1 MTQSP
6 FYTDEELEAY
16 EQRLT
21 PAEASTEA
29 PETLFREKTPE
40 ENQAAGN
47 VQPVKGPEAQAKGQ
61 MMGGGQPQAPLNK
74 GSGFI
79 YGSGDP
85 NANLSEDL
93 NTFATRTMERIG
105 SLGMGI
111 IDFGMDA
118 VGRIPGAQ
126 GIDDAWDKYTKFSNP
141 AIQKVREAASIVL
154 PSIMAGQGS
163 VGIASKVTGSGGLA
177 RGLATLGLTT
187 AADVGV
193 NLISDQSERD
203 ETFTTFIHKTA
214 PWIPVVPGLINQ
226 DGDSPEVKRQR
237 NIYESAA
244 LNVVGDLIGYGM
256 EAVKAGKR
264 GIMHWFEP
272 RDDVAKA
279 YKAEEALTNADAAT
293 GVRLSEIEGEKA
305 VAQQQAA
312 ELGQQALVDPI
323 NGPNLTMQMDEAMR
337 AVKGLDDESVEL
349 TSEYVSKGYSRLTEN
364 PVESYVERMQTSRDI
379 QIDDIGKGR
388 FFDAPE
394 GEADAFITR
403 NMFPEGSTATLSQ
416 PPGNVA
422 RNMADT
428 THIKE
433 VGGGKGSPAPILSE
447 RAYYDIAKGN
457 NTTRDIILDI
467 AESARKAGNFDAVVD
482 GFRYT
487 KQQMSEGAW
496 KIYRDIVVP
505 DTDLDTIKKVFMDNR
520 DVKNML
526 DGRQITYV
534 NEMQAEAIALGL
546 RDLTDKY
553 IGRLSA
559 ETSARAMDTVA
570 REATDFAEGYKAF
583 PETADYDRVTEAI
596 ADRLGFLMTEF
607 GLNKYIAGWSLKN
620 HDRWQQ
626 IVQKSADPAAA
637 LKGYTK
643 ELDDALAMMTT
654 RGQQYRDM
662 IVTTAREH
670 PEAMD
675 ALMSSFSLSKG
686 DVDTYEK
693 LLKYTGEQVSPF
705 GLLFGGEGG
714 MNAFAQATWS
724 VVYNNVLSG
733 ISAIRAVGNNVGML
747 TLKPITAYMGTGMG
761 YMMGTRSKKDFAR
774 LAYIHGNTWDITK
787 KSLSSM
793 WDTYQKAWNNGKWG
807 NDAVWDVKTLVRD
820 DLMDPNPTI
829 WDTLG
834 DMEAV
839 WEKNGDVGKLYQYRV
854 ARFLYDLGNWRWFK
868 YGTNGLVSADALV
881 TTSLAHQTA
890 RLHGFEEVWDIGFK
904 GEDMTKLLEKST
916 KLAYDEMFNPAG
928 MLTDQAAKYAGGEIA
943 LNLNDATAN
952 WITMGVNKVPAAKPL
967 FLFPK
972 TGMNAAK
979 VMASYTPLALIPK
992 SSRYSKI
999 LMAGD
1004 DIDKITKALQEH
1016 GIDFATQPNAM
1027 AIYKGLQAE
1036 YAGRVA
1042 FGTGLAVG
1050 LHGYAMAG
1058 NIRGN
1063 GPQNPAERQ
1072 KLRDNFNWQPKQ
1084 IKIGGKWVSYAGLPP
1099 FDPVLTMLGDLAYYQ
1114 RDIGSTVTEDWVG
1127 KLGYTFSMTFANQT
1141 WLAGLEPLVAILN
1154 QETGAAER
1162 LLANQARSFIPQ
1174 SGSLGVVAK
1183 AIDNSQKDIYKD
1195 FLGYIKNRLPG
1206 LNTTL
1211 PQQIDIYTGK
1221 PVNDIDNPMLR
1232 ALNAISP
1239 VQFSDDA
1246 EPWRQWLIDTGW
1258 DGVQRIRKD
1267 STGNHEYTPAERET
1281 LYKYIG
1287 EQQIWKQ
1294 FDKLSKSK
1302 KYNDQLDR
1310 VRAMRVEDVDSD
1322 KIDVAQIQA
1331 YKPLDD
1337 IMLVAQRAA
1346 EQRLQKDNPDM
1357 WEAINLSIQ
1366 TKNLLGQGRIDDARR
1381 AADRREQIQQLTKM
1395 YR

>member
-1 MTQSP
+1 VVVRVV
-6 FYTDEELEAY
+6 L
-16 EQRLT
+16 L
-21 PAEASTEA
+21 
-29 PETLFREKTPE
+29 
-40 ENQAAGN
+40 
-47 VQPVKGPEAQAKGQ
+47 
-61 MMGGGQPQAPLNK
+61 
-74 GSGFI
+74 
-79 YGSGDP
+79 
-85 NANLSEDL
+85 LSY
-93 NTFATRTMERIG
+93 R
-105 SLGMGI
+105 
-111 IDFGMDA
+111 
-118 VGRIPGAQ
+118 
-126 GIDDAWDKYTKFSNP
+126 K
-141 AIQKVREAASIVL
+141 
-154 PSIMAGQGS
+154 
-163 VGIASKVTGSGGLA
+163 
-177 RGLATLGLTT
+177 
-187 AADVGV
+187 
-193 NLISDQSERD
+193 
-203 ETFTTFIHKTA
+203 
-214 PWIPVVPGLINQ
+214 
-226 DGDSPEVKRQR
+226 
-237 NIYESAA
+237 
-244 LNVVGDLIGYGM
+244 
-256 EAVKAGKR
+256 
-264 GIMHWFEP
+264 
-272 RDDVAKA
+272 
-279 YKAEEALTNADAAT
+279 
-293 GVRLSEIEGEKA
+293 
-305 VAQQQAA
+305 
-312 ELGQQALVDPI
+312 
-323 NGPNLTMQMDEAMR
+323 
-337 AVKGLDDESVEL
+337 
-349 TSEYVSKGYSRLTEN
+349 
-364 PVESYVERMQTSRDI
+364 
-379 QIDDIGKGR
+379 
-388 FFDAPE
+388 
-394 GEADAFITR
+394 
-403 NMFPEGSTATLSQ
+403 
-416 PPGNVA
+416 
-422 RNMADT
+422 
-428 THIKE
+428 
-433 VGGGKGSPAPILSE
+433 

-596 ADRLGFLMTEF
+596 ADRLGYLMTEF

-670 PEAMD
+670 PEAMQT
-675 ALMSSFSLSKG
+675 LMSAFSLTKG

-693 LLKYTGEQVSPF
+693 LLKYTAEQVSPF
-705 GLLFGGEGG
+705 GLLAGGEGG
-714 MNAFAQATWS
+714 MNAFAQGTWS

-733 ISAIRAVGNNVGML
+733 ISAVRAIGNNLGML

-761 YMMGTRSKKDFAR
+761 YMMGTHSKKDFAR

-787 KSLSSM
+787 KSMSSM

-839 WEKNGDVGKLYQYRV
+839 WEKNGDVGKLYQYRT
-854 ARFLYDLGNWRWFK
+854 ARFLYDLGNWRWAK
-868 YGTNGLVSADALV
+868 YGTNGLVSADAFA
-881 TTSLAHQTA
+881 TTTLAHQTA

-916 KLAYDEMFNPAG
+916 KLAYDEMFDARG

-979 VMASYTPLALIPK
+979 VMASYTPLALIPG

-1036 YAGRVA
+1036 YMGRIA

-1072 KLRDNFNWQPKQ
+1072 KLRDNFNWQPKT
-1084 IKIGGKWVSYAGLPP
+1084 INIGGKWVSYAGLPP

-1114 RDIGSTVTEDWVG
+1114 RDIGSTVTEDWTG

-1221 PVNDIDNPMLR
+1221 PINDIDNPMLR

-1310 VRAMRVEDVDSD
+1310 VRAMRVEGVDSD

>member
-21 PAEASTEA
+21 PAEVNTQA

-61 MMGGGQPQAPLNK
+61 MMGAGQPQAPLNK

-85 NANLSEDL
+85 NATLGEDVGAY
-93 NTFATRTMERIG
+93 ATRTLERMG
-105 SLGMGI
+105 SLGMGL

-141 AIQKVREAASIVL
+141 AIQKVREAASIVI

-163 VGIASKVTGSGGLA
+163 MSIASKVVGSGGLA
-177 RGLATLGLTT
+177 RGLATLGITT

-226 DGDSPEVKRQR
+226 DGDSPQVKRQR
-237 NIYESAA
+237 NIYESGA
-244 LNVVGDLIGYGM
+244 LNVVGDLIGYSF
-256 EAVKAGKR
+256 EAIKAGKR

-323 NGPNLTMQMDEAMR
+323 NGPDLTIQMDEAMR

-457 NTTRDIILDI
+457 STTRDIILDI

-505 DTDLDTIKKVFMDNR
+505 DKDLDTIKKVFMDNR

-526 DGRQITYV
+526 DGRRITYV

-596 ADRLGFLMTEF
+596 ADRLGYLMTEF

-637 LKGYTK
+637 LKGYSK
-643 ELDDALAMMTT
+643 ELDDALAQMTT

-662 IVTTAREH
+662 IVTTARER
-670 PEAMD
+670 PEAME
-675 ALMSSFSLSKG
+675 ALMNAFSLTKG

-705 GLLFGGEGG
+705 GLLFSGEGG
-714 MNAFAQATWS
+714 MNAFAQGTWS

-733 ISAIRAVGNNVGML
+733 ISAIRAIGNNLGML

-761 YMMGTRSKKDFAR
+761 YMMGSHSKKDFAR

-787 KSLSSM
+787 KSMSSM

-829 WDTLG
+829 WNTLG

-854 ARFLYDLGNWRWFK
+854 ARFLHDLGNWRWAK
-868 YGTNGLVSADALV
+868 YGTNGLVSADAMV
-881 TTSLAHQTA
+881 TTTLAHQTA

-904 GEDMTKLLEKST
+904 GEDMGKLLEKST
-916 KLAYDEMFNPAG
+916 KLAYDEMFDASG

-979 VMASYTPLALIPK
+979 VMASYTPLALIPN

-1036 YAGRVA
+1036 YMGRIA

-1232 ALNAISP
+1232 ALNAVSP

-1310 VRAMRVEDVDSD
+1310 VRAMRVEGVDSD

>member
-21 PAEASTEA
+21 PAEANTEA

-61 MMGGGQPQAPLNK
+61 MMGAGQPQAPLNK

-85 NANLSEDL
+85 NATLGEDVGAY
-93 NTFATRTMERIG
+93 ATRTLERMG
-105 SLGMGI
+105 SLGMSL

-163 VGIASKVTGSGGLA
+163 MGIASKVTGSGGLA
-177 RGLATLGLTT
+177 RGLATLGITT

-237 NIYESAA
+237 NIYESGA
-244 LNVVGDLIGYGM
+244 LNVVGDLIGYSF
-256 EAVKAGKR
+256 EAMKAGKR
-264 GIMHWFEP
+264 GIMHWFEA

-447 RAYYDIAKGN
+447 RAYYDLAKGN

-596 ADRLGFLMTEF
+596 ADRLGL
-607 GLNKYIAGWSLKN
+607 
-620 HDRWQQ
+620 
-626 IVQKSADPAAA
+626 
-637 LKGYTK
+637 
-643 ELDDALAMMTT
+643 LDD
-654 RGQQYRDM
+654 
-662 IVTTAREH
+662 
-670 PEAMD
+670 
-675 ALMSSFSLSKG
+675 
-686 DVDTYEK
+686 
-693 LLKYTGEQVSPF
+693 
-705 GLLFGGEGG
+705 
-714 MNAFAQATWS
+714 
-724 VVYNNVLSG
+724 
-733 ISAIRAVGNNVGML
+733 
-747 TLKPITAYMGTGMG
+747 
-761 YMMGTRSKKDFAR
+761 
-774 LAYIHGNTWDITK
+774 
-787 KSLSSM
+787 
-793 WDTYQKAWNNGKWG
+793 
-807 NDAVWDVKTLVRD
+807 
-820 DLMDPNPTI
+820 
-829 WDTLG
+829 
-834 DMEAV
+834 
-839 WEKNGDVGKLYQYRV
+839 
-854 ARFLYDLGNWRWFK
+854 
-868 YGTNGLVSADALV
+868 
-881 TTSLAHQTA
+881 
-890 RLHGFEEVWDIGFK
+890 
-904 GEDMTKLLEKST
+904 
-916 KLAYDEMFNPAG
+916 
-928 MLTDQAAKYAGGEIA
+928 
-943 LNLNDATAN
+943 
-952 WITMGVNKVPAAKPL
+952 
-967 FLFPK
+967 
-972 TGMNAAK
+972 
-979 VMASYTPLALIPK
+979 
-992 SSRYSKI
+992 
-999 LMAGD
+999 
-1004 DIDKITKALQEH
+1004 
-1016 GIDFATQPNAM
+1016 
-1027 AIYKGLQAE
+1027 
-1036 YAGRVA
+1036 
-1042 FGTGLAVG
+1042 
-1050 LHGYAMAG
+1050 
-1058 NIRGN
+1058 
-1063 GPQNPAERQ
+1063 
-1072 KLRDNFNWQPKQ
+1072 
-1084 IKIGGKWVSYAGLPP
+1084 
-1099 FDPVLTMLGDLAYYQ
+1099 
-1114 RDIGSTVTEDWVG
+1114 
-1127 KLGYTFSMTFANQT
+1127 
-1141 WLAGLEPLVAILN
+1141 
-1154 QETGAAER
+1154 
-1162 LLANQARSFIPQ
+1162 
-1174 SGSLGVVAK
+1174 
-1183 AIDNSQKDIYKD
+1183 
-1195 FLGYIKNRLPG
+1195 
-1206 LNTTL
+1206 
-1211 PQQIDIYTGK
+1211 
-1221 PVNDIDNPMLR
+1221 
-1232 ALNAISP
+1232 
-1239 VQFSDDA
+1239 
-1246 EPWRQWLIDTGW
+1246 
-1258 DGVQRIRKD
+1258 
-1267 STGNHEYTPAERET
+1267 
-1281 LYKYIG
+1281 
-1287 EQQIWKQ
+1287 
-1294 FDKLSKSK
+1294 
-1302 KYNDQLDR
+1302 
-1310 VRAMRVEDVDSD
+1310 
-1322 KIDVAQIQA
+1322 
-1331 YKPLDD
+1331 
-1337 IMLVAQRAA
+1337 
-1346 EQRLQKDNPDM
+1346 
-1357 WEAINLSIQ
+1357 
-1366 TKNLLGQGRIDDARR
+1366 
-1381 AADRREQIQQLTKM
+1381 
-1395 YR
+1395 

>member
-21 PAEASTEA
+21 PAEANTQA

-61 MMGGGQPQAPLNK
+61 MMGAGQPQAPLNK

-85 NANLSEDL
+85 NANLGEDL
-93 NTFATRTMERIG
+93 SAYATRTMERMG
-105 SLGMGI
+105 SLGMGL

-141 AIQKVREAASIVL
+141 AIQKVREAASIVI

-163 VGIASKVTGSGGLA
+163 MGIASKVTGSGGLA

-193 NLISDQSERD
+193 NLISDQAERD

-256 EAVKAGKR
+256 EAAKAGKR

-312 ELGQQALVDPI
+312 ELGQQALVDPTF
-323 NGPNLTMQMDEAMR
+323 NVQMGDALR
-337 AVKGLDDESVEL
+337 TAKALDDESVEL

-433 VGGGKGSPAPILSE
+433 VGNGKGSPAPILSE

-467 AESARKAGNFDAVVD
+467 AETARKAGDFDAVVD

-496 KIYRDIVVP
+496 KIYRDLVAP
-505 DTDLDTIKKVFMDNR
+505 DKDIEQLKKLFLDKR
-520 DVKNML
+520 DVKHML
-526 DGRQITYV
+526 DGRAVQYMNDV
-534 NEMQAEAIALGL
+534 DAEGTAYAL

-596 ADRLGFLMTEF
+596 GDRLGFLMTEL
-607 GLNKYIAGWSLKN
+607 GLNKYIAGWALKV
-620 HDRWQQ
+620 HDRWAP
-626 IVQKSADPAAA
+626 IIAKAPDKAAA
-637 LKGYTK
+637 LQTYSK
-643 ELDDALAMMTT
+643 ELNGVLAQMTT

-675 ALMSSFSLSKG
+675 ALMSAFSLSKG

-705 GLLFGGEGG
+705 GLLFSGEGG

-724 VVYNNVLSG
+724 IVYNNILSG
-733 ISAIRAVGNNVGML
+733 ISAVRAVGNNVGML
-747 TLKPITAYMGTGMG
+747 TLKPITAYLGTGMG

-807 NDAVWDVKTLVRD
+807 NDDVWDVKTLVRD

-839 WEKNGDVGKLYQYRV
+839 WEKNGDIGKLYQYRV
-854 ARFLYDLGNWRWFK
+854 ARFLHDLGNWRWFK

-904 GEDMTKLLEKST
+904 GEEMGKLLEKST
-916 KLAYDEMFNPAG
+916 KLAYDEMFDPAG

-952 WITMGVNKVPAAKPL
+952 WITMGINRVPAAKPL

-979 VMASYTPLALIPK
+979 VMASYTPLALIPG

-1050 LHGYAMAG
+1050 LHGYAMGG

-1099 FDPVLTMLGDLAYYQ
+1099 FDPVLTMIGDLAYYQ

-1162 LLANQARSFIPQ
+1162 LFANQVRSFIPQ

-1195 FLGYIKNRLPG
+1195 FLVTSRTVYLVSIQLYLNRLISTQVSPS
-1206 LNTTL
+1206 TTL
-1211 PQQIDIYTGK
+1211 ITRCC
-1221 PVNDIDNPMLR
+1221 VL
-1232 ALNAISP
+1232 
-1239 VQFSDDA
+1239 
-1246 EPWRQWLIDTGW
+1246 
-1258 DGVQRIRKD
+1258 
-1267 STGNHEYTPAERET
+1267 
-1281 LYKYIG
+1281 
-1287 EQQIWKQ
+1287 
-1294 FDKLSKSK
+1294 
-1302 KYNDQLDR
+1302 
-1310 VRAMRVEDVDSD
+1310 
-1322 KIDVAQIQA
+1322 
-1331 YKPLDD
+1331 
-1337 IMLVAQRAA
+1337 
-1346 EQRLQKDNPDM
+1346 
-1357 WEAINLSIQ
+1357 
-1366 TKNLLGQGRIDDARR
+1366 
-1381 AADRREQIQQLTKM
+1381 
-1395 YR
+1395 

>member
-21 PAEASTEA
+21 PAEANTQA

-61 MMGGGQPQAPLNK
+61 MMGAGQPQAPLNK

-85 NANLSEDL
+85 NANLGEDL
-93 NTFATRTMERIG
+93 SAYATRTMERMG
-105 SLGMGI
+105 SLGMGL

-141 AIQKVREAASIVL
+141 AIQKVREAASIVI

-163 VGIASKVTGSGGLA
+163 MGIASKVTGSGGLA

-193 NLISDQSERD
+193 NLISDQAERD

-256 EAVKAGKR
+256 EAAKAGKR

-312 ELGQQALVDPI
+312 ELGQQALVDPTF
-323 NGPNLTMQMDEAMR
+323 NVQMGDALR
-337 AVKGLDDESVEL
+337 TAKALDDESVEL

-433 VGGGKGSPAPILSE
+433 VGNGKGSPAPILSE

-467 AESARKAGNFDAVVD
+467 AETARKAGDFDAVVD

-496 KIYRDIVVP
+496 KIYRDLVAP
-505 DTDLDTIKKVFMDNR
+505 DKDIEQLKKLFLDKR
-520 DVKNML
+520 DVKHML
-526 DGRQITYV
+526 DGRAVQYMNDV
-534 NEMQAEAIALGL
+534 DAEGTAYAL

-596 ADRLGFLMTEF
+596 GDRLGFLMTEL
-607 GLNKYIAGWSLKN
+607 GLNKYIAGWALKV
-620 HDRWQQ
+620 HDRWAP
-626 IVQKSADPAAA
+626 IIAKAPDKAAA
-637 LKGYTK
+637 LQTYSK
-643 ELDDALAMMTT
+643 ELNGVLAQMTT

-675 ALMSSFSLSKG
+675 ALMSAFSLSKG

-705 GLLFGGEGG
+705 GLLFSGEGG

-724 VVYNNVLSG
+724 IVYNNILSG
-733 ISAIRAVGNNVGML
+733 ISAVRAVGNNVGML
-747 TLKPITAYMGTGMG
+747 TLKPITAYLGTGMG

-807 NDAVWDVKTLVRD
+807 NDDVWDVKTLVRD

-839 WEKNGDVGKLYQYRV
+839 WEKNGDIGKLYQYRV
-854 ARFLYDLGNWRWFK
+854 ARFLHDLGNWRWFK

-904 GEDMTKLLEKST
+904 GEEMGKLLEKST
-916 KLAYDEMFNPAG
+916 KLAYDEMFDPAG

-952 WITMGVNKVPAAKPL
+952 WITMGINRVPAAKPL

-979 VMASYTPLALIPK
+979 VMASYTPLALIPG

-1050 LHGYAMAG
+1050 LHGYAMGG

-1099 FDPVLTMLGDLAYYQ
+1099 FDPVLTMIGDLAYYQ

-1162 LLANQARSFIPQ
+1162 LFANQVRSFIPQ

-1221 PVNDIDNPMLR
+1221 PINDIDNPMLR

-1310 VRAMRVEDVDSD
+1310 VRAMRVEGVDSD

>member
-21 PAEASTEA
+21 PAEANTEA

-61 MMGGGQPQAPLNK
+61 MMGAGQPQAPLNK

-85 NANLSEDL
+85 NATLGEDVGAY
-93 NTFATRTMERIG
+93 ATRTMERMG
-105 SLGMGI
+105 SLGMGL

-163 VGIASKVTGSGGLA
+163 MGIASKVTGSGGLA

-193 NLISDQSERD
+193 NLISDQAERD

-237 NIYESAA
+237 NIYESGA
-244 LNVVGDLIGYGM
+244 LNVVGDLIGYSF
-256 EAVKAGKR
+256 EAMKAGKR

-323 NGPNLTMQMDEAMR
+323 NGPTLTIQMDEAMR

-447 RAYYDIAKGN
+447 RAYYDLAKGN

-467 AESARKAGNFDAVVD
+467 AETARKAGNFDAVVD

-496 KIYRDIVVP
+496 KIYRDLVAP
-505 DTDLDTIKKVFMDNR
+505 DKDIEQLKKLFLDKR
-520 DVKNML
+520 DVKHML
-526 DGRQITYV
+526 DGRAVQYMNDV
-534 NEMQAEAIALGL
+534 DAEGTAYAL

-596 ADRLGFLMTEF
+596 GDRLGFLMTEL
-607 GLNKYIAGWSLKN
+607 GLNKYIAGWALKV
-620 HDRWQQ
+620 HDRWAP
-626 IVQKSADPAAA
+626 IISKAPDKAAA
-637 LKGYTK
+637 LQTYSK
-643 ELDDALAMMTT
+643 ELDAALAQMTT

-675 ALMSSFSLSKG
+675 ALMNAFSLTKG

-693 LLKYTGEQVSPF
+693 LLKYTAEQVSPF
-705 GLLFGGEGG
+705 GLLAGGEGG
-714 MNAFAQATWS
+714 MNAFAQGTWS

-733 ISAIRAVGNNVGML
+733 ISAIRAVGNNLAML

-787 KSLSSM
+787 KSMSSM

-839 WEKNGDVGKLYQYRV
+839 WEKNGDIGKLYQYRT
-854 ARFLYDLGNWRWFK
+854 ARFLHDLGNWRWAK
-868 YGTNGLVSADALV
+868 YGTNGLVSADAFV
-881 TTSLAHQTA
+881 TTTLAHQTA

-979 VMASYTPLALIPK
+979 VMASYTPLALIPN

-1267 STGNHEYTPAERET
+1267 STGNHEYTPAEREV

-1287 EQQIWKQ
+1287 EQQIWKE
-1294 FDKLSKSK
+1294 FEKLSKSK
-1302 KYNDQLDR
+1302 RYNDQLDR
-1310 VRAMRVEDVDSD
+1310 VRAMRVENVDSD
-1322 KIDVAQIQA
+1322 KIDVSQLQA

-1346 EQRLQKDNPDM
+1346 EDRMKSDNPEM
-1357 WEAINLSIQ
+1357 WQAIRLSLE
-1366 TKNLLGQGRIDDARR
+1366 TKNLLGQGQVDEARR
-1381 AADRREQIQQLTKM
+1381 TADRREQILQLTKM

>member
-1 MTQSP
+1 
-6 FYTDEELEAY
+6 
-16 EQRLT
+16 
-21 PAEASTEA
+21 
-29 PETLFREKTPE
+29 
-40 ENQAAGN
+40 
-47 VQPVKGPEAQAKGQ
+47 
-61 MMGGGQPQAPLNK
+61 
-74 GSGFI
+74 
-79 YGSGDP
+79 
-85 NANLSEDL
+85 
-93 NTFATRTMERIG
+93 MERMG
-105 SLGMGI
+105 SLGMGL

-163 VGIASKVTGSGGLA
+163 MGIASKVTGSGGLA
-177 RGLATLGLTT
+177 RGLATLGITT

-237 NIYESAA
+237 NIYESGA
-244 LNVVGDLIGYGM
+244 LNVVGDLIGYSF
-256 EAVKAGKR
+256 EAMKAGKR
-264 GIMHWFEP
+264 GIMHWFEA

-323 NGPNLTMQMDEAMR
+323 NGPTLTMQMDEAMR

-596 ADRLGFLMTEF
+596 ADRLGYLMTEF

-637 LKGYTK
+637 LKGYSK

-670 PEAMD
+670 PEAME
-675 ALMSSFSLSKG
+675 ALMNAFSLTKG

-693 LLKYTGEQVSPF
+693 LLKYTAEQVSPF
-705 GLLFGGEGG
+705 GLLASGEGG
-714 MNAFAQATWS
+714 MNAFAQGTWS

-733 ISAIRAVGNNVGML
+733 ISAS
-747 TLKPITAYMGTGMG
+747 TC
-761 YMMGTRSKKDFAR
+761 
-774 LAYIHGNTWDITK
+774 
-787 KSLSSM
+787 
-793 WDTYQKAWNNGKWG
+793 
-807 NDAVWDVKTLVRD
+807 
-820 DLMDPNPTI
+820 
-829 WDTLG
+829 
-834 DMEAV
+834 
-839 WEKNGDVGKLYQYRV
+839 
-854 ARFLYDLGNWRWFK
+854 RW
-868 YGTNGLVSADALV
+868 
-881 TTSLAHQTA
+881 
-890 RLHGFEEVWDIGFK
+890 
-904 GEDMTKLLEKST
+904 
-916 KLAYDEMFNPAG
+916 
-928 MLTDQAAKYAGGEIA
+928 
-943 LNLNDATAN
+943 
-952 WITMGVNKVPAAKPL
+952 
-967 FLFPK
+967 
-972 TGMNAAK
+972 
-979 VMASYTPLALIPK
+979 
-992 SSRYSKI
+992 
-999 LMAGD
+999 
-1004 DIDKITKALQEH
+1004 
-1016 GIDFATQPNAM
+1016 
-1027 AIYKGLQAE
+1027 
-1036 YAGRVA
+1036 
-1042 FGTGLAVG
+1042 
-1050 LHGYAMAG
+1050 
-1058 NIRGN
+1058 
-1063 GPQNPAERQ
+1063 
-1072 KLRDNFNWQPKQ
+1072 
-1084 IKIGGKWVSYAGLPP
+1084 
-1099 FDPVLTMLGDLAYYQ
+1099 
-1114 RDIGSTVTEDWVG
+1114 
-1127 KLGYTFSMTFANQT
+1127 
-1141 WLAGLEPLVAILN
+1141 
-1154 QETGAAER
+1154 
-1162 LLANQARSFIPQ
+1162 
-1174 SGSLGVVAK
+1174 
-1183 AIDNSQKDIYKD
+1183 
-1195 FLGYIKNRLPG
+1195 
-1206 LNTTL
+1206 
-1211 PQQIDIYTGK
+1211 
-1221 PVNDIDNPMLR
+1221 
-1232 ALNAISP
+1232 
-1239 VQFSDDA
+1239 
-1246 EPWRQWLIDTGW
+1246 
-1258 DGVQRIRKD
+1258 
-1267 STGNHEYTPAERET
+1267 
-1281 LYKYIG
+1281 
-1287 EQQIWKQ
+1287 
-1294 FDKLSKSK
+1294 
-1302 KYNDQLDR
+1302 
-1310 VRAMRVEDVDSD
+1310 
-1322 KIDVAQIQA
+1322 
-1331 YKPLDD
+1331 
-1337 IMLVAQRAA
+1337 
-1346 EQRLQKDNPDM
+1346 
-1357 WEAINLSIQ
+1357 
-1366 TKNLLGQGRIDDARR
+1366 
-1381 AADRREQIQQLTKM
+1381 
-1395 YR
+1395 

>member
-21 PAEASTEA
+21 PAEVNTEA

-61 MMGGGQPQAPLNK
+61 MMGAGQPQAPLNK

-85 NANLSEDL
+85 NATLGEDVGAY
-93 NTFATRTMERIG
+93 ATRTLERMG
-105 SLGMGI
+105 SLGMGL

-141 AIQKVREAASIVL
+141 AIQKVREAASIVI

-163 VGIASKVTGSGGLA
+163 MGIASKVTGSGGLA

-272 RDDVAKA
+272 KDDVAKA
-279 YKAEEALTNADAAT
+279 YKAEEALTNSDAAT

-323 NGPNLTMQMDEAMR
+323 NGPTLTVQMDEAMR

-526 DGRQITYV
+526 DGRRITYV

-596 ADRLGFLMTEF
+596 ADRLGYLMTEF
-607 GLNKYIAGWSLKN
+607 GLNKYIAGWSLKT

-637 LKGYTK
+637 LKGYSK
-643 ELDDALAMMTT
+643 ELDGVLAQMTT

-670 PEAMD
+670 PEAME
-675 ALMSSFSLSKG
+675 ALMSAFSLTKG

-693 LLKYTGEQVSPF
+693 LLKYTAEQVSPF
-705 GLLFGGEGG
+705 GLLVGGEGG
-714 MNAFAQATWS
+714 MNAFAQGTWS

-733 ISAIRAVGNNVGML
+733 ISAIRASGNNLGML
-747 TLKPITAYMGTGMG
+747 TLKPITAYLGTGMG

-787 KSLSSM
+787 KAMSSM

-807 NDAVWDVKTLVRD
+807 NDDVWDVKTLVRD
-820 DLMDPNPTI
+820 DLIDPTI

-839 WEKNGDVGKLYQYRV
+839 WEKNGDVGKLYQYRT
-854 ARFLYDLGNWRWFK
+854 ARFLHDLGNWRWAK
-868 YGTNGLVSADALV
+868 YGTNGLVSADAFV
-881 TTSLAHQTA
+881 TTTLAHQTA

-904 GEDMTKLLEKST
+904 GEDMAKLLEKST
-916 KLAYDEMFNPAG
+916 KLAYDEMFDARG
-928 MLTDQAAKYAGGEIA
+928 MLTDQAARYAGGEIA

-979 VMASYTPLALIPK
+979 LMASYTPLAMIPG
-992 SSRYSKI
+992 SSRYAKI

-1036 YAGRVA
+1036 YAGRIA

-1141 WLAGLEPLVAILN
+1141 WLAGIEPLVAIMN
-1154 QETGAAER
+1154 QEALAADR
-1162 LLANQARSFIPQ
+1162 LLANQIRSFIPQ

-1246 EPWRQWLIDTGW
+1246 EPWRHWLIDTGW

-1267 STGNHEYTPAERET
+1267 STGNHEYTPAEREV

-1287 EQQIWKQ
+1287 EQQIWKE

-1310 VRAMRVEDVDSD
+1310 VRAMRVEGVDSD

-1381 AADRREQIQQLTKM
+1381 AADRREQIQQLTQM

>member
-21 PAEASTEA
+21 PAEANTEA

-61 MMGGGQPQAPLNK
+61 MMGAGQPQAPLNK

-85 NANLSEDL
+85 NATLGEDVGAY
-93 NTFATRTMERIG
+93 ATRTLERMG
-105 SLGMGI
+105 SLGMGL

-163 VGIASKVTGSGGLA
+163 MGIASKVTGSGGLA

-226 DGDSPEVKRQR
+226 DGDSPQVKRQR
-237 NIYESAA
+237 NIYESGA
-244 LNVVGDLIGYGM
+244 LNVVGDLIGYSF
-256 EAVKAGKR
+256 EAIKAGKR

-467 AESARKAGNFDAVVD
+467 AETARKAGNFDAVVD
-482 GFRYT
+482 GFSYT

-596 ADRLGFLMTEF
+596 ADRLGYLMTEF

-637 LKGYTK
+637 LKGYSK

-670 PEAMD
+670 PEAME
-675 ALMSSFSLSKG
+675 ALMSAFSLTKG

-693 LLKYTGEQVSPF
+693 LLKYTAEQVSPF
-705 GLLFGGEGG
+705 GLLAGGEGG
-714 MNAFAQATWS
+714 MNAFAQGTWS

-733 ISAIRAVGNNVGML
+733 ISAVRAIGNNLGML
-747 TLKPITAYMGTGMG
+747 TLKPITAYIGTGMG

-787 KSLSSM
+787 KSMSSM

-854 ARFLYDLGNWRWFK
+854 ARFLYDLGNWRWAK
-868 YGTNGLVSADALV
+868 YGTNGLVSADAMV
-881 TTSLAHQTA
+881 TTTLAHQTA

-916 KLAYDEMFNPAG
+916 KLAYDEMFDASG

-979 VMASYTPLALIPK
+979 VMSSYTPLALIPN

-1310 VRAMRVEDVDSD
+1310 VRAMRVEGVDSD

>member
-1 MTQSP
+1 
-6 FYTDEELEAY
+6 
-16 EQRLT
+16 
-21 PAEASTEA
+21 
-29 PETLFREKTPE
+29 
-40 ENQAAGN
+40 
-47 VQPVKGPEAQAKGQ
+47 
-61 MMGGGQPQAPLNK
+61 
-74 GSGFI
+74 
-79 YGSGDP
+79 
-85 NANLSEDL
+85 
-93 NTFATRTMERIG
+93 
-105 SLGMGI
+105 
-111 IDFGMDA
+111 
-118 VGRIPGAQ
+118 
-126 GIDDAWDKYTKFSNP
+126 
-141 AIQKVREAASIVL
+141 
-154 PSIMAGQGS
+154 
-163 VGIASKVTGSGGLA
+163 
-177 RGLATLGLTT
+177 
-187 AADVGV
+187 
-193 NLISDQSERD
+193 
-203 ETFTTFIHKTA
+203 
-214 PWIPVVPGLINQ
+214 
-226 DGDSPEVKRQR
+226 
-237 NIYESAA
+237 
-244 LNVVGDLIGYGM
+244 
-256 EAVKAGKR
+256 
-264 GIMHWFEP
+264 
-272 RDDVAKA
+272 
-279 YKAEEALTNADAAT
+279 
-293 GVRLSEIEGEKA
+293 
-305 VAQQQAA
+305 
-312 ELGQQALVDPI
+312 
-323 NGPNLTMQMDEAMR
+323 MDEAMR

-433 VGGGKGSPAPILSE
+433 VGGGKGSPAPMLSE

-457 NTTRDIILDI
+457 STTRDIILDI

-596 ADRLGFLMTEF
+596 ADRLGYLMTEF
-607 GLNKYIAGWSLKN
+607 GLNKFIAGWSLKN

-637 LKGYTK
+637 LKGYSK

-670 PEAMD
+670 PEAME
-675 ALMSSFSLSKG
+675 ALMSAFSLTKG

-693 LLKYTGEQVSPF
+693 LLKYTAEQVSPF
-705 GLLFGGEGG
+705 GLLAGGEGG
-714 MNAFAQATWS
+714 MNAFAQGTWS

-733 ISAIRAVGNNVGML
+733 ISAVRAIGNNLGML

-787 KSLSSM
+787 KSMSSM

-854 ARFLYDLGNWRWFK
+854 ARFLHDLGNWRWAK
-868 YGTNGLVSADALV
+868 YGTNGLVSADAMV
-881 TTSLAHQTA
+881 TTTLAHQTA

-904 GEDMTKLLEKST
+904 GEDMAKLLEKST
-916 KLAYDEMFNPAG
+916 KLAYDEMFDARG
-928 MLTDQAAKYAGGEIA
+928 MLTDQAARYAGGEIA

-979 VMASYTPLALIPK
+979 VMASYTPLAMIPG

-1036 YAGRVA
+1036 YMGRIA

-1221 PVNDIDNPMLR
+1221 PINDIDNPMLR

-1310 VRAMRVEDVDSD
+1310 VRAMRVEGVDSD

-1337 IMLVAQRAA
+1337 IMLIAQRAA

>member
-21 PAEASTEA
+21 PAEANTEA

-61 MMGGGQPQAPLNK
+61 MMGAGQPQAPLNK

-85 NANLSEDL
+85 NATLGEDVGAY
-93 NTFATRTMERIG
+93 ATRTLERMG
-105 SLGMGI
+105 SLGMGL

-163 VGIASKVTGSGGLA
+163 MGIASKVTGSGGLA

-226 DGDSPEVKRQR
+226 DGDSPQVKRQR
-237 NIYESAA
+237 NIYESGA
-244 LNVVGDLIGYGM
+244 LNVVGDLIGYSF
-256 EAVKAGKR
+256 EAMKAGKR

-323 NGPNLTMQMDEAMR
+323 NGPTLTMQMDEAMR

-596 ADRLGFLMTEF
+596 ADRLGYLMTEF

-637 LKGYTK
+637 LKGYSK

-670 PEAMD
+670 PEAME
-675 ALMSSFSLSKG
+675 ALMNAFSLTKG

-693 LLKYTGEQVSPF
+693 LLKYTAEQVSPF
-705 GLLFGGEGG
+705 GLLAGGEGG
-714 MNAFAQATWS
+714 MNAFAQGTWS

-733 ISAIRAVGNNVGML
+733 ISAVRAIGNNLGML
-747 TLKPITAYMGTGMG
+747 TLKPITAYIGTGMG

-787 KSLSSM
+787 KSMSSM

-854 ARFLYDLGNWRWFK
+854 ARFLHDLGNWRWAK
-868 YGTNGLVSADALV
+868 YGTNGLVSADAFV
-881 TTSLAHQTA
+881 TTTLAHQTA

-916 KLAYDEMFNPAG
+916 KLAYDEMFDARG

-979 VMASYTPLALIPK
+979 VMASYTPLAMIPG

-1036 YAGRVA
+1036 YMGRIA

-1072 KLRDNFNWQPKQ
+1072 KLRDNFNWQPKT
-1084 IKIGGKWVSYAGLPP
+1084 INIGGKWVSYAGLPP

-1267 STGNHEYTPAERET
+1267 STGNHEYTPAEREM

-1287 EQQIWKQ
+1287 EQQIWKE

-1310 VRAMRVEDVDSD
+1310 VRAMRVEGVDSD

>member
-1 MTQSP
+1 
-6 FYTDEELEAY
+6 
-16 EQRLT
+16 
-21 PAEASTEA
+21 
-29 PETLFREKTPE
+29 
-40 ENQAAGN
+40 
-47 VQPVKGPEAQAKGQ
+47 
-61 MMGGGQPQAPLNK
+61 
-74 GSGFI
+74 
-79 YGSGDP
+79 
-85 NANLSEDL
+85 
-93 NTFATRTMERIG
+93 
-105 SLGMGI
+105 
-111 IDFGMDA
+111 
-118 VGRIPGAQ
+118 
-126 GIDDAWDKYTKFSNP
+126 
-141 AIQKVREAASIVL
+141 
-154 PSIMAGQGS
+154 
-163 VGIASKVTGSGGLA
+163 
-177 RGLATLGLTT
+177 
-187 AADVGV
+187 
-193 NLISDQSERD
+193 
-203 ETFTTFIHKTA
+203 
-214 PWIPVVPGLINQ
+214 
-226 DGDSPEVKRQR
+226 
-237 NIYESAA
+237 
-244 LNVVGDLIGYGM
+244 
-256 EAVKAGKR
+256 
-264 GIMHWFEP
+264 
-272 RDDVAKA
+272 
-279 YKAEEALTNADAAT
+279 
-293 GVRLSEIEGEKA
+293 
-305 VAQQQAA
+305 
-312 ELGQQALVDPI
+312 
-323 NGPNLTMQMDEAMR
+323 
-337 AVKGLDDESVEL
+337 
-349 TSEYVSKGYSRLTEN
+349 
-364 PVESYVERMQTSRDI
+364 
-379 QIDDIGKGR
+379 
-388 FFDAPE
+388 
-394 GEADAFITR
+394 
-403 NMFPEGSTATLSQ
+403 
-416 PPGNVA
+416 
-422 RNMADT
+422 
-428 THIKE
+428 
-433 VGGGKGSPAPILSE
+433 
-447 RAYYDIAKGN
+447 
-457 NTTRDIILDI
+457 
-467 AESARKAGNFDAVVD
+467 
-482 GFRYT
+482 
-487 KQQMSEGAW
+487 
-496 KIYRDIVVP
+496 
-505 DTDLDTIKKVFMDNR
+505 
-520 DVKNML
+520 
-526 DGRQITYV
+526 
-534 NEMQAEAIALGL
+534 
-546 RDLTDKY
+546 
-553 IGRLSA
+553 
-559 ETSARAMDTVA
+559 
-570 REATDFAEGYKAF
+570 
-583 PETADYDRVTEAI
+583 
-596 ADRLGFLMTEF
+596 
-607 GLNKYIAGWSLKN
+607 
-620 HDRWQQ
+620 
-626 IVQKSADPAAA
+626 
-637 LKGYTK
+637 
-643 ELDDALAMMTT
+643 
-654 RGQQYRDM
+654 
-662 IVTTAREH
+662 
-670 PEAMD
+670 
-675 ALMSSFSLSKG
+675 
-686 DVDTYEK
+686 
-693 LLKYTGEQVSPF
+693 
-705 GLLFGGEGG
+705 
-714 MNAFAQATWS
+714 
-724 VVYNNVLSG
+724 
-733 ISAIRAVGNNVGML
+733 
-747 TLKPITAYMGTGMG
+747 
-761 YMMGTRSKKDFAR
+761 
-774 LAYIHGNTWDITK
+774 
-787 KSLSSM
+787 
-793 WDTYQKAWNNGKWG
+793 
-807 NDAVWDVKTLVRD
+807 
-820 DLMDPNPTI
+820 
-829 WDTLG
+829 
-834 DMEAV
+834 MEAV
-839 WEKNGDVGKLYQYRV
+839 WEKNGDVGKLYQYRT
-854 ARFLYDLGNWRWFK
+854 ARFLYDLGNWRWAK
-868 YGTNGLVSADALV
+868 YGTNGLVSADAFA
-881 TTSLAHQTA
+881 TTTLAHQTA

-916 KLAYDEMFNPAG
+916 KLAYDEMFDARG

-979 VMASYTPLALIPK
+979 VMASYTPLALIPG

-1036 YAGRVA
+1036 YMGRIA

-1072 KLRDNFNWQPKQ
+1072 KLRDNFNWQPKT
-1084 IKIGGKWVSYAGLPP
+1084 INIGGKWVSYAGLPP

-1114 RDIGSTVTEDWVG
+1114 RDIGSTVTEDWTG

-1221 PVNDIDNPMLR
+1221 PINDIDNPMLR

-1310 VRAMRVEDVDSD
+1310 VRAMRVEGVDSD

>member
-21 PAEASTEA
+21 PAEANTEA

-93 NTFATRTMERIG
+93 SAYATRTMERMG

-163 VGIASKVTGSGGLA
+163 MRIASKVTGSGGLA

-193 NLISDQSERD
+193 NLISDQAERD

-226 DGDSPEVKRQR
+226 DGESPVVRRQR
-237 NIYESAA
+237 NMYESAA
-244 LNVVGDLIGYGM
+244 LNVVGDLIGYSF
-256 EAVKAGKR
+256 EAMKAGKR
-264 GIMHWFEP
+264 GIMHWFEA

-364 PVESYVERMQTSRDI
+364 PVESYVGRMQTSRDI

-447 RAYYDIAKGN
+447 RAYYDLAKGN

-467 AESARKAGNFDAVVD
+467 AETARKAGNFDAIVD

-496 KIYRDIVVP
+496 KIYRDLVAP
-505 DTDLDTIKKVFMDNR
+505 DKDIEQLKKLFLDKR
-520 DVKNML
+520 DVKHML
-526 DGRQITYV
+526 DGRAVQYMNDV
-534 NEMQAEAIALGL
+534 DAEGTAYAL

-596 ADRLGFLMTEF
+596 GDRLGFLMTEL
-607 GLNKYIAGWSLKN
+607 GLNKYIAGWALKV
-620 HDRWQQ
+620 HDRWAP
-626 IVQKSADPAAA
+626 IIAKAPDKAAA
-637 LKGYTK
+637 LQTYSK
-643 ELDDALAMMTT
+643 ELDAALAQMTT

-662 IVTTAREH
+662 IVTTARER

-675 ALMSSFSLSKG
+675 ALMNAFSLTKG

-693 LLKYTGEQVSPF
+693 LLKYTAEQVSPF
-705 GLLFGGEGG
+705 GLLAGGEGG
-714 MNAFAQATWS
+714 MNAFAQGTWS

-733 ISAIRAVGNNVGML
+733 ISAVRAVGNNLAML
-747 TLKPITAYMGTGMG
+747 TLKPITAYIGTGMG

-787 KSLSSM
+787 KSMSSM

-839 WEKNGDVGKLYQYRV
+839 WEKNGDVGKLYQYRT
-854 ARFLYDLGNWRWFK
+854 ARFLHDLGNWRWAK
-868 YGTNGLVSADALV
+868 YGTNGLVSADAFV
-881 TTSLAHQTA
+881 TTTLAHQTA

-979 VMASYTPLALIPK
+979 VMASYTPLALIPG

-1042 FGTGLAVG
+1042 FGTGLGVG
-1050 LHGYAMAG
+1050 LYGHALAG

-1221 PVNDIDNPMLR
+1221 AVNDIDNPMLR

-1258 DGVQRIRKD
+1258 DGIQRIRKD
-1267 STGNHEYTPAERET
+1267 STGNHEYTSAEREV

-1287 EQQIWKQ
+1287 EQQIWKE

-1302 KYNDQLDR
+1302 RYNDQLDR
-1310 VRAMRVEDVDSD
+1310 VRAMRVENVDSD
-1322 KIDVAQIQA
+1322 KIDVSQLQA

-1346 EQRLQKDNPDM
+1346 EDRMKSDNPEM
-1357 WEAINLSIQ
+1357 WQAIRLSLE
-1366 TKNLLGQGRIDDARR
+1366 TKNLLGQGQVDEARR
-1381 AADRREQIQQLTKM
+1381 TADRREQIQQLTKM